1 MQARQSE
8 SENLTRLANTQQV
21 TRQET
26 RNCLRLPRPGDC
38 RECAKQDCEEGHKRD
53 EGEGQGGNEHD
64 DCQLPSNFSQTYN
77 ETKRLDVPQQLQ
89 LTDGQNKSP
98 EVNTFIEQLISDRLK
113 DLVTV
118 QPDGGIKLNMCE
130 QLSAIL

>member
-1 MQARQSE
+1 MA
-8 SENLTRLANTQQV
+8 RLATTQQV

-26 RNCLRLPRPGDC
+26 GNCLRLPRPGDC
-38 RECAKQDCEEGHKRD
+38 RECAKQDYEEGQKRD
-53 EGEGQGGNEHD
+53 EGGGQEGNGHD
-64 DCQLPSNFSQTYN
+64 DCQLPSNFSQTNN
-77 ETKRLDVPQQLQ
+77 ETKRLNVPQQLQ

>member
-1 MQARQSE
+1 MI
-8 SENLTRLANTQQV
+8 RLANSHQV
-21 TRQET
+21 ARQET
-26 RNCLRLPRPGDC
+26 RDSLRLASTVGDGDC
-38 RECAKQDCEEGHKRD
+38 QECAKQDSEDGHKHD
-53 EGEGQGGNEHD
+53 EGGGHGADENDDHQQSANIFQTNNEANPH
-64 DCQLPSNFSQTYN
+64 NMH
-77 ETKRLDVPQQLQ
+77 QLQ
-89 LTDGQNKSP
+89 LTDGQKKSP